1 MNIKNNTITLIKK
14 TLIVLIPC
22 WIIAVL
28 TEQMVFV
35 LPMVV
40 VTSMWAM
47 TFETKEKSKSLGDFA
62 MGRNKPTVDDD
73 GGGHD

>member
-1 MNIKNNTITLIKK
+1 MLIILIKK
-14 TLIVLIPC
+14 SLIVLVPC
-22 WIIAVL
+22 WIVAVL

-47 TFETKEKSKSLGDFA
+47 TIETKEKSTSLGDFA
-62 MGRNKPTVDDD
+62 MGRNKPSVDDD
-73 GGGHD
+73 G

>member
-1 MNIKNNTITLIKK
+1 MSLNIKNNIITLIKK

-22 WIIAVL
+22 WIVAVL

-47 TFETKEKSKSLGDFA
+47 TIKTKEKSKHLGEFA

-73 GGGHD
+73 G

>member
-1 MNIKNNTITLIKK
+1 MIITLIKK

-22 WIIAVL
+22 WIVAVL

-40 VTSMWAM
+40 VCSLWAM
-47 TFETKEKSKSLGDFA
+47 AIETKERNKSLVDFA